1 MKTIQIPMYSN
12 PFTVVINNSVYQY
25 KAGESVEV
33 PDEVAAAIE
42 DALKLEPKP
51 KRYFSNF
58 AQRASGT
65 LLEVTA
71 NDLDGV
77 ETIID
82 SAFRNCTSVTR
93 VEIPDSVRSIRQ
105 YAFHTCTGAK
115 SIRFGDNSRLES
127 IGVGAFNWCSG
138 LERVYLPHKPPA
150 LENVNAFDNIK
161 TDCTFYCK
169 SQESLEAYKA
179 ATNWST
185 LAGTYAFVVE
195 E

>member
-51 KRYFSNF
+51 KRYLSKF
-58 AQRASGT
+58 AQRVEGSIT
-65 LLEVTA
+65 EVTEA
-71 NDLDGV
+71 DLEGIS
-77 ETIID
+77 TIAH
-82 SAFRNCTSVTR
+82 SAFSSCGNLRSVS
-93 VEIPDSVRSIRQ
+93 IPSSVNTVR
-105 YAFHTCTGAK
+105 YY
-115 SIRFGDNSRLES
+115 
-127 IGVGAFNWCSG
+127 AFNWCSL
-138 LERVYLPHKPPA
+138 LERVWLPETPPT
-150 LENVNAFDNIK
+150 LVDVNAFDNIK
-161 TDCTFYCK
+161 ATCVFYCK
-169 SQESLEAYKA
+169 NQESLEAYKA
-179 ATNWST
+179 AANWST